1 MDLVDG
7 EHWMISTCIEY
18 SKENEPQIPRA
29 LVARGY
35 IVEKWFSIPKKPA
48 AGGYIREKRQEIPKA
63 PVAGGY
69 IREKRT
75 GNTQEEARE
84 RVCRRKVPRYTQEV
98 NYRWVYKKEKD
109 RKYPRRSQ
117 REGM

>member
-48 AGGYIREKRQEIPKA
+48 AGGYIREKRTE
-63 PVAGGY
+63 
-69 IREKRT
+69 
-75 GNTQEEARE
+75 NTQG
-84 RVCRRKVPRYTQEV
+84 
-98 NYRWVYKKEKD
+98 
-109 RKYPRRSQ
+109 RSQ
-117 REGM
+117 SEGI

>member
-1 MDLVDG
+1 MDLVVG

-48 AGGYIREKRQEIPKA
+48 AGGYIREKK
-63 PVAGGY
+63 
-69 IREKRT
+69 T
-75 GNTQEEARE
+75 GNTQSTS
-84 RVCRRKVPRYTQEV
+84 KW
-98 NYRWVYKKEKD
+98 WVYCHKID
-109 RKYPRRSQ
+109 SHTHTTNNRRAAVLGTTALSHSIFSNQ
-117 REGM
+117 KITSDT

>member
-35 IVEKWFSIPKKPA
+35 IVEKWFSIPKAPA
-48 AGGYIREKRQEIPKA
+48 DGGYIREKRSEIPKA
-63 PVAGGY
+63 PAAGGY

-75 GNTQEEARE
+75 GNTQEEAIE
-84 RVCRRKVPRYTQEV
+84 RVCRRKVPLHAQGAG
-98 NYRWVYKKEKD
+98 NWWVYKREETKNTQ
-109 RKYPRRSQ
+109 RRSH

>member
-35 IVEKWFSIPKKPA
+35 IVEKWFSIPKKP
-48 AGGYIREKRQEIPKA
+48 
-63 PVAGGY
+63 VAGGY

-75 GNTQEEARE
+75 ENTQEEAKV
-84 RVCRRKVPRYTQEV
+84 RV
-98 NYRWVYKKEKD
+98 
-109 RKYPRRSQ
+109 
-117 REGM
+117 

>member
-48 AGGYIREKRQEIPKA
+48 TGGYIREKRSEIPKA
-63 PVAGGY
+63 PAAGGY

-75 GNTQEEARE
+75 ENTQEEAKV
-84 RVCRRKVPRYTQEV
+84 RV
-98 NYRWVYKKEKD
+98 
-109 RKYPRRSQ
+109 
-117 REGM
+117 